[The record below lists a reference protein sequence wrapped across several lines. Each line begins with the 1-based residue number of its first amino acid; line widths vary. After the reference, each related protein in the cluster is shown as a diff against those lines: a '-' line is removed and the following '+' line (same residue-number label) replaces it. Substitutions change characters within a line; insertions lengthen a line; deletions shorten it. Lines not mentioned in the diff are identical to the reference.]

1 MSLRKVYR
9 GERMESVFESIMTG
23 LKEAVDDAKSTNKKL
38 SRRTVTILPVK
49 EYQADQVKKNQKF
62 CGHVAKFFRGI
73 SGSNEKDS
81 RGMGSGNKSSIRCGQ
96 QNIKHD
102 GDG

>member
-49 EYQADQVKKNQKF
+49 EYQADQVKKSEILWACRK
-62 CGHVAKFFRGI
+62 VL
-73 SGSNEKDS
+73 S
-81 RGMGSGNKSSIRCGQ
+81 RDIWE
-96 QNIKHD
+96 
-102 GDG
+102 